1 MVIDP
6 TLSPYR
12 FGMASTVTTAPV
24 TENLS
29 IREFFR
35 ILRRFWP
42 YVHRYRGKFYLGL
55 LIILIAVPL
64 GQFAIFLTRDV
75 TNRALLATGLTIDER
90 WAIVVQIVSLQALFW
105 LVSSSLSTARE
116 VLEWFVSMR
125 STYDLRL
132 NYYRHLYRLPLNFLQ
147 QRPPGEHVYRAT
159 SDIGPADGDGYAPG
173 TMGMIARMVPQ
184 LFETAYAV
192 LWGGLLLYLIDPRLT
207 LLLAIYIIP
216 FFICAHLMY
225 DKMRLTSFAMREN
238 AENEAAVLRDSVK
251 GLRTLKSIG
260 REVLQRRT
268 YARAAGLTKRLQ
280 NKLNFQTVATTQ
292 GVVWGLRWLFG
303 IYFFVYM
310 SDRVMTGQATV
321 GDWVASFL
329 ILAEAQTPLE
339 KAVQIVQ
346 TIRMQIVPAQRV
358 LQTLDAPPT
367 EVDAPNASK
376 LGPIEG
382 VIEFKKVSFAY
393 HPGHPVLKDVSCQIA
408 PGTHVG
414 FVGPSGAGK
423 SSLLNLLLRLYRP
436 AEGQVL
442 VDGVDVKTVVLD
454 TLIEQCAVVPQSTY
468 LYDGTIEENILFSNR
483 HVSTPVLE
491 AAIVRSGVAD
501 FASQQPLGLNTIV
514 GEGATIS
521 GGERQRIGIA
531 RALVREPRI
540 LILDEAT
547 ASLDSR
553 TEAEILATLQGVM
566 PGRTVIT
573 VAHRLKAVM
582 TCDVIHVL
590 EKGELVESG
599 THQDLLA
606 KGGLYSRLWEE
617 QLQDDSPLIDEVGD
631 E

>member
-1 MVIDP
+1 
-6 TLSPYR
+6 
-12 FGMASTVTTAPV
+12 MASTLTTTPV
-24 TENLS
+24 RENLS
-29 IREFFR
+29 LREFFR

-42 YVHRYRGKFYLGL
+42 FVHRYRGKFILGL
-55 LIILIAVPL
+55 LIILISVPL

-90 WAIVVQIVSLQALFW
+90 WAIVIQIVSLQAIFW
-105 LVSSSLSTARE
+105 LISSSLSTARE
-116 VLEWFVSMR
+116 VLEWYVSMR

-132 NYYRHLYRLPLNFLQ
+132 KYYRHLYRLPLNFLQ

-159 SDIGPADGDGYAPG
+159 ADIGPADGDGYAPG

-207 LLLAIYIIP
+207 LLLAIYIVP

-238 AENEAAVLRDSVK
+238 AEREAAVLRDSVK

-260 REVLQRRT
+260 REVLQRRA

-303 IYFFVYM
+303 IYFFIYM

-358 LQTLDAPPT
+358 LETLDATAT
-367 EVDAPNASK
+367 EVDPPGARRLEAVD
-376 LGPIEG
+376 GA
-382 VIEFKKVSFAY
+382 IEFNNVSFEYFA
-393 HPGHPVLKDVSCQIA
+393 GTPVLKNVSCRIE

-423 SSLLNLLLRLYRP
+423 SSLLNLLLRMYRP
-436 AEGQVL
+436 SAGEIK
-442 VDGVDVKTVVLD
+442 VDGTNIQTIVLD
-454 TLIEQCAVVPQSTY
+454 SLIEQCAVVPQTTY

-483 HVSTPVLE
+483 HVSSPTLE
-491 AAIVRSGVAD
+491 AAVERSGVGEFA
-501 FASQQPLGLNTIV
+501 ASQPDGLNTIV

-531 RALVREPRI
+531 RALVRDPRI

-547 ASLDSR
+547 ASLDAR
-553 TEAEILATLQGVM
+553 TEAQILATLEGVI

-582 TCDVIHVL
+582 GCDVIHVL
-590 EKGELVESG
+590 ENGELVESG
-599 THQDLLA
+599 THADLLG
-606 KGGLYSRLWEE
+606 KRGVYERLWKE
-617 QLQDDSPLIDEVGD
+617 QLHDDAPLFDEED
-631 E
+631 LP